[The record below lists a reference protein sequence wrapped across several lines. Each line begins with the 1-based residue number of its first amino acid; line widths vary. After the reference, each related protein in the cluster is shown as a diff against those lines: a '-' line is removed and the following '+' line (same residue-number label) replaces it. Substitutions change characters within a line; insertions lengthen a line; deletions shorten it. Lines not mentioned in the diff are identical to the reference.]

1 MRQEPS
7 LYRIEALC
15 RLFGKSR
22 QAYYERSRYIAATS
36 VEEETILSLVRE
48 VRKDFPRM
56 GARKLLIYLRPKFEA
71 MHLHIGRDAF
81 IELLYRN
88 FLLVRKVKNRR
99 KTTFSNHWMHKYP
112 NLTSGYTPTA
122 PNRLWVS
129 DITYVETGS
138 GVSYLSLIT
147 DAYSHKIVGWNLS
160 RTLRSSG
167 ALAALKMAL
176 GSLSGKQPELIHHS
190 DRGSQYCCRDYV
202 SLLNGKSIRISMTEN
217 GDPRENAVAERV
229 NGILKTEWLY
239 DVRPESWQEAGSLT
253 GKIIDLYNS
262 QRPHQSIGY
271 MVPAQVHQTGMKTER
286 MWKNYYHKRETGMEG
301 NTGENKDSVPEQDGM
316 KNNGSG
322 NGEQATLHQG
332 HSASATLPLH
342 VPDATQKVGTK
353 QKTVNTM

>member
-1 MRQEPS
+1 MRQEQKS
-7 LYRIEALC
+7 YGTDVLC
-15 RLFGKSR
+15 RLSGKSR
-22 QAYYERSRYIAATS
+22 QAYYERSRYVAATGI
-36 VEEETILSLVRE
+36 EEAAILSPVRE

-56 GARKLLIYLRPKFEA
+56 GARKLLIYLKPKFEA

-88 FLLVRKVKNRR
+88 FMLVRKVKNRR

-112 NLTSGYTPTA
+112 NLTSGYTPAA

-129 DITYVETGS
+129 DITYIETGD
-138 GVSYLSLIT
+138 GVIYLSLIT
-147 DAYSHKIVGWNLS
+147 DAFSHKIVGWNLS
-160 RTLRSSG
+160 RTLRTPG

-176 GSLSGKQPELIHHS
+176 GSLKGKHPELIHHS

-202 SLLNGKSIRISMTEN
+202 NQLHRKSIRISMTEN

-239 DVRPESWQEAGSLT
+239 DVKPGSWQEAGVLT

-271 MVPAQVHQTGMKTER
+271 MVPSQVHQTGMKTER
-286 MWKNYYHKRETGMEG
+286 MWKNYYRNRNVLPDD
-301 NTGENKDSVPEQDGM
+301 NTGKEKDSVPEPDGM
-316 KNNGSG
+316 KNSCPGK
-322 NGEQATLHQG
+322 EKQKTLHQG
-332 HSASATLPLH
+332 HSASATPPLH
-342 VPDATQKVGTK
+342 VPDAKRKVGRK
-353 QKTVNTM
+353 QTVNTM